1 MNAPRN
7 FIVRVCFSKRGK
19 IRFISHR
26 DVARI
31 FERAIRVAGIPI
43 AYSEGFSPRP
53 RFSFGLALPTTFESD
68 AEFVD
73 LVLKEPT
80 DPTPFPEQMSAALPD
95 GLVVHSAAVLEPGSD
110 SLQETVT
117 ASSWLLEVRD
127 PAAAMTGT
135 ELNDHVAA
143 WIDSILSAS
152 SIEITQERK
161 GKLVT
166 NDIRPAVQSLAVA
179 EPVGGEPIVG
189 IAAKLASKPKAVR
202 PAELLEVF
210 EPPFELL
217 RGRRLT
223 QWITSDGA
231 QMALDVVVAAATEPH
246 SELCAS

>member
-1 MNAPRN
+1 MSAPRN
-7 FIVRVCFSKRGK
+7 FVVRVCFSKRGK

-31 FERAIRVAGIPI
+31 FERSIRVAGIPI

-53 RFSFGLALPTTFESD
+53 RFAFGLALPTTFASD

-73 LVLKEPT
+73 LVLKEPI
-80 DPTPFPEQMSAALPD
+80 DPTPIPELMSAALPD
-95 GLVVHSAAVLEPGSD
+95 GLTVHSAAVLEAGSD

-127 PAAAMTGT
+127 PDS
-135 ELNDHVAA
+135 ELSRPELHDQVAA
-143 WIDSILSAS
+143 WIDSIVSAPA
-152 SIEITQERK
+152 IEITQERK

-166 NDIRPAVQSLAVA
+166 NDIRPAVQTLEIA
-179 EPVGGEPIVG
+179 EPTGDEPVVG
-189 IAAKLASKPKAVR
+189 IVAKLASKPKAVR
-202 PAELLEVF
+202 PAELLGVF

-231 QMALDVVVAAATEPH
+231 QVALDVAVAAATEPH